1 MTDDQKDRQSDVKTV
16 ALFATCLVDLMRPNV
31 GFASACL
38 LEQAGYDVVVP
49 EGQTCCGQ
57 PAYNGGDRRSARRA
71 ARHTMAILE
80 GYDYV
85 VVPSGSCAAMICKHY
100 PALFSKGGGD
110 YRRAMELSERTY
122 ELTTFLRDVAHY
134 APNVTL
140 ENETITYHDSCAGLR
155 ELHIQSQPRD
165 LLNSC
170 EGIRLAEMNKP
181 DTCCGFGGTFC
192 IKYPDISDRLV
203 ERKAEDIVATGATR
217 VVAGDV
223 GCILNMEG
231 KLHRQGASVSVSHV
245 AEILAGMVED

>member
-1 MTDDQKDRQSDVKTV
+1 
-16 ALFATCLVDLMRPNV
+16 
-31 GFASACL
+31 
-38 LEQAGYDVVVP
+38 
-49 EGQTCCGQ
+49 
-57 PAYNGGDRRSARRA
+57 
-71 ARHTMAILE
+71 
-80 GYDYV
+80 
-85 VVPSGSCAAMICKHY
+85 
-100 PALFSKGGGD
+100 
-110 YRRAMELSERTY
+110 
-122 ELTTFLRDVAHY
+122 
-134 APNVTL
+134 
-140 ENETITYHDSCAGLR
+140 
-155 ELHIQSQPRD
+155 LHIQSQPRD

-170 EGIRLAEMNKP
+170 EGIHLAEMNKP